1 MALDAS
7 LIEADAN
14 KQNST
19 SKDDWNAA
27 RKNPTDAPRA
37 FREYLDTMDE
47 AAIGAVSEVQ
57 P

>member
-7 LIEADAN
+7 LIETDAN

-27 RKNPTDAPRA
+27 RIDQADAPRA
-37 FREYLDTMDE
+37 FREYLDTLDE
-47 AAIGAVSEVQ
+47 AAIGAASEVQ